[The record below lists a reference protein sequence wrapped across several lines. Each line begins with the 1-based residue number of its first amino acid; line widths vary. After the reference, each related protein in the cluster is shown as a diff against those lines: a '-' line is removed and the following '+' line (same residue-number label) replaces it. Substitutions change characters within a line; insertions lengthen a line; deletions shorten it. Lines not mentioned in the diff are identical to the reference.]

1 MIFSRGSLE
10 VAAALAAAAVFAS
23 GCSKQ
28 EAPKVDAATERQQA
42 HDRAAKDAFGA
53 QVQAVDKAKAMQDDL
68 NKKAQDNL
76 DKADAMS
83 K

>member
-1 MIFSRGSLE
+1 MSRAGPVKLS
-10 VAAALAAAAVFAS
+10 AAALAAAAILAA
-23 GCSKQ
+23 CSKQ

-42 HDRAAKDAFGA
+42 HDRAAKDVFGA
-53 QVQAVDKAKAMQDDL
+53 QVQAVDKAKGMQDDL
-68 NKKAQDNL
+68 NKKAQENL

>member
-1 MIFSRGSLE
+1 VIFARGSLE
-10 VAAALAAAAVFAS
+10 VAAALAAAAVFAT

-42 HDRAAKDAFGA
+42 HDRAAKDVFGA
-53 QVQAVDKAKAMQDDL
+53 QVQAIDKAKGMEADI
-68 NKKAQDNL
+68 NKKAQENL

>member
-1 MIFSRGSLE
+1 MI
-10 VAAALAAAAVFAS
+10 VAAAVAAAAVLAA

-53 QVQAVDKAKAMQDDL
+53 QVQAVDKAKAMEQDI
-68 NKKAQDNL
+68 NKKAQENL
-76 DKADAMS
+76 DKADQMS

>member
-1 MIFSRGSLE
+1 M
-10 VAAALAAAAVFAS
+10 AAAAVLACA
-23 GCSKQ
+23 CSKS

-53 QVQAVDKAKAMQDDL
+53 QVQAVDKAKAMQDDM
-68 NKKAQDNL
+68 NKKAQENL

>member
-1 MIFSRGSLE
+1 MSKIG
-10 VAAALAAAAVFAS
+10 VAAALAAAAIFAA

-28 EAPKVDAATERQQA
+28 PDPKVDAAAERQQA
-42 HDRAAKDAFGA
+42 HDRAAKDVFGA
-53 QVQAVDKAKAMQDDL
+53 QVQAIDKAKDMQEDL
-68 NKKAQDNL
+68 NKKAQENL